1 MDIIFYQPVTN
12 ETVTPV
18 RERYSSLG
26 WGEIYLQG
34 SGNNVIALQ
43 FKWCKEEPF
52 LFLIVKTVK
61 GLSFKLFYLD
71 VCNFTLK

>member
-1 MDIIFYQPVTN
+1 MDIIFYQPVPN

-52 LFLIVKTVK
+52 MLPDVSDL
-61 GLSFKLFYLD
+61 GLERPHRL
-71 VCNFTLK
+71 

>member
-34 SGNNVIALQ
+34 SGNNVIALHSNGVRKNHSCFQ
-43 FKWCKEEPF
+43 M
-52 LFLIVKTVK
+52 FLIW
-61 GLSFKLFYLD
+61 G
-71 VCNFTLK
+71 